1 MTDLIVESKE
11 KKEESGVFGIIYFLE
26 YFYNVVSGLFDSFWI
41 VILVSEKVGRYFVK
55 KYLKGL

>member
-41 VILVSEKVGRYFVK
+41 VILVSEKVGR
-55 KYLKGL
+55 